1 MIYLITIN
9 YYSGELIAR
18 LLESIQASPA
28 NDGCYQLIIVN
39 NSPVDPSL
47 AALTGAPV
55 FILNN
60 QKNLGFG
67 SACNVGLNWV
77 FTHNPGAIV
86 WLINPDTCLTAD
98 ALKNA
103 REFFQLHPEAA
114 IVGTVVNQPD
124 GQLWFGGGSFQ
135 AQTGEI
141 FSQDLFEEN
150 PQADYLACDWV
161 TGCSLLV
168 NLAKFKRCPEFD
180 PYYFLYYED
189 FDFCRRYHAQGY
201 TIGIT
206 QQIQVIH
213 YPSSVTDRAPAIKLK
228 YSTDSYLFT
237 LERYT
242 SRLILILRLMRLV
255 VYALLLLPVKPPV
268 AIGKLQGVLLYLQR
282 VNHRGGKTA
291 D

>member
-1 MIYLITIN
+1 MIYLITVN

-18 LLESIQASPA
+18 LLESIQVSSASDCP
-28 NDGCYQLIIVN
+28 YQLIVVN
-39 NSPVDPSL
+39 NAPADPSL
-47 AALTGAPV
+47 VALVRAPV
-55 FILNN
+55 LILNN

-67 SACNVGLNWV
+67 SACNVGLTWV
-77 FTHNPGAIV
+77 FAQDPSAIV

-98 ALKNA
+98 ALKNV
-103 REFFQLHPEAA
+103 REFFQRHSDAA
-114 IVGTVVNQPD
+114 IVGTIVNQPD
-124 GQLWFGGGSFQ
+124 GQLWFGGGSFH

-141 FSQDLFEEN
+141 FSQNLFEEN

-161 TGCSLLV
+161 TGCSLLIH
-168 NLAKFKRCPEFD
+168 LAKFESCPQFD

-189 FDFCRRYHAQGY
+189 FDFCRHYHAQGY
-201 TIGIT
+201 AIGIT

-213 YPSSVTDRAPAIKLK
+213 YPSSVTDRFPASKLK

-242 SRLILILRLMRLV
+242 SRLILMLRMARLIM
-255 VYALLLLPVKPPV
+255 YALLLLPVKPPV

-282 VNHRGGKTA
+282 VNHRGGQTA